1 MKYLIPCRMETND
14 YGDVEFFRFFDT
26 KKEEVVHIEP
36 DTVVSLLDCIYT
48 LGHSKLSSVDD
59 LINYVLMADFSDTDE
74 FDAVAYCVCRN
85 EEDCFLLF
93 LPKEE
98 RCVFLSRK
106 SYLIDSYCKK
116 SKKLNDLFD
125 GMDWEDYISLDID
138 ITYPNLDHP
147 FLKIYKYCGTGVFIG
162 DKLLNMSGDTLLL
175 GEELVYLTDIENTKK
190 GISNYS
196 NIKTVVF
203 HKNTKAINHSVFR
216 ARVLSTVRT
225 IMCSKKTEH
234 FGYIQN
240 VKVEY
245 YD

>member
-26 KKEEVVHIEP
+26 KKEEVVHIEQ
-36 DTVVSLLDCIYT
+36 DTVVNLLDCIYT

-74 FDAVAYCVCRN
+74 FDVVAYCVCRN

-98 RCVFLSRK
+98 SCVFLSRN
-106 SYLIDSYCKK
+106 SYLITSYCKK
-116 SKKLNDLFD
+116 SRKLNDLFD
-125 GMDWEDYISLDID
+125 SMDWEDYISLDID

-147 FLKIYKYCGTGVFIG
+147 FLKIYKYCGTGIFIF
-162 DKLLNMSGDTLLL
+162 DKLLNVGGDTLLL
-175 GEELVYLTDIENTKK
+175 GDKLVYLVSIYTSIRH
-190 GISNYS
+190 YS
-196 NIKTVVF
+196 NITTIVF
-203 HKNTKAINHSVFR
+203 HKDTKLIDANVFGQK
-216 ARVLSTVRT
+216 VLSSVKT
-225 IMCSKKTEH
+225 IMCSRKTKLI
-234 FGYIQN
+234 GSLRN
-240 VKVEY
+240 VNVEY